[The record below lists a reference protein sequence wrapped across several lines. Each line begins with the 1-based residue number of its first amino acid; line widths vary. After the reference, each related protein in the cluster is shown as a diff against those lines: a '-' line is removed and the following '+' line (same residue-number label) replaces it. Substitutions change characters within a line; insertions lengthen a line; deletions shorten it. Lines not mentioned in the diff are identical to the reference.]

1 MLNTFSSRLWKQAEN
16 LRLGSNNTRTCE
28 EAKKPLEM
36 NWGQFK
42 ILVVYIAGT
51 GLEPA
56 TSGL

>member
-1 MLNTFSSRLWKQAEN
+1 MSP
-16 LRLGSNNTRTCE
+16 
-28 EAKKPLEM
+28 KKPP
-36 NWGQFK
+36 G